1 MTGDDGRV
9 TINTEWFPPRGLQ
22 ALGRVVELSAKLDE
36 VGRSVLAA
44 ALGVSTD
51 AADALF
57 LGDRFGILLARLKQL
72 KNFEDLPGAAW
83 ISEAE
88 TWIGRVETLQKER
101 NRWVHRPPVWL
112 MTDDDEPT
120 LGWGRA
126 RRGDVVEKAEGRP
139 LLDLIAEMER
149 AYREGMSNL
158 TIDPFSDERPRW
170 SAATRQP
177 SESD

>member
-36 VGRSVLAA
+36 VGRGVLAA

-101 NRWVHRPPVWL
+101 NLLGAPAAGVA
-112 MTDDDEPT
+112 DDGRRRANAG
-120 LGWGRA
+120 LGRA

-149 AYREGMSNL
+149 A
-158 TIDPFSDERPRW
+158 
-170 SAATRQP
+170 
-177 SESD
+177 